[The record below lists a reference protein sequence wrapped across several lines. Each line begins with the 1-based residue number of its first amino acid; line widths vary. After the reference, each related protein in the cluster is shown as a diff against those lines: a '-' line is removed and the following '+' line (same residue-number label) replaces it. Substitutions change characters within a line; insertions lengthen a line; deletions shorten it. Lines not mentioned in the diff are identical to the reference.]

1 MLDNTSPA
9 KFEWPFYRISSN
21 YKGTLSNMYAG
32 CEPVCN
38 MVAKLIKDGYFYSRP
53 WNDAL
58 GYMFRKNVPALVFV
72 FANEYDNAFTFAY
85 DNRTRT
91 IKNVVGAFGLT
102 KTDKAKKLVFYSV
115 DTANG
120 QTAWSEGNVN
130 AIDPFC
136 IETLRDAS
144 KFKNYYKET
153 VNETNAPSGL
163 DAATKSVK
171 FKTTDKRTYSQPKQ
185 LKVSTSGM
193 DESDLTTDM
202 DNSLVVRYNEGSK
215 DSTVVS
221 EGVDVNGYDSPF
233 NGMKP
238 SQLLTDA
245 QLDKLEDNK
254 KLPGIKMSDG
264 KPVIDQEWLKTFGF
278 YQFRNAALKTKANLD
293 LYMMVTDANAPRKL
307 CPMHEYD
314 GSTTSAKLN
323 EALSSV
329 MLYNDSGLVDEL
341 ERSKTKVG
349 GKSPTTLMNASARY
363 WSSKKKILDKNGNVV
378 PTDGNWKTTTTTENA
393 IAVRN
398 VLGLDNPYT
407 KYNLV
412 IGRRS
417 GWASLAKKWQNVKT
431 SRKYILLGLPAGLK
445 GYKST
450 GWRKDAGSKM
460 ASLKTALRDQMRVK
474 AYFDTDS
481 IPSDWARQIYVYAHD
496 QTKT

>member
-1 MLDNTSPA
+1 MLDQTSPS
-9 KFEWPFYRISSN
+9 KFEWPFYRTSSN

-38 MVAKLIKDGYFYSRP
+38 MVAKLVKNGYFYSHP

-58 GYMFRKNVPALVFV
+58 GYMFRKNVPAIVFV
-72 FANEYDNAFTFAY
+72 FGNECDNAFTFTYA
-85 DNRTRT
+85 DKTRT
-91 IKNVVGAFGLT
+91 IKNVVGAFGIT
-102 KTDKAKKLVFYSV
+102 KTKNTKKLVFYSF
-115 DTANG
+115 DNNDNT
-120 QTAWSEGNVN
+120 E

-144 KFKNYYKET
+144 KFKTYYKEVV
-153 VNETNAPSGL
+153 VNETNVPSDL
-163 DAATKSVK
+163 NAATKSVK
-171 FKTTDKRTYSQPKQ
+171 FKTDSKRTYSKPSQ

-193 DESDLTTDM
+193 DESDLTTNI
-202 DNSLVVRYNEGSK
+202 DNSLVVKYNEGKS
-215 DSTVVS
+215 DNASVS
-221 EGVDVNGYDSPF
+221 AGVDVDGYAKPF
-233 NGMKP
+233 SGMEP
-238 SQLLTDA
+238 SQLLTASQLA
-245 QLDKLEDNK
+245 QLEDNK
-254 KLPGIKMSDG
+254 KLPGIKFSDG
-264 KPVIDQEWLKTFGF
+264 KPVIDYEWLKTFGF
-278 YQFRNAALKTKANLD
+278 YQLRNAVVNTKVNMD

-307 CPMHEYD
+307 CPLHEYD
-314 GSTTSAKLN
+314 GSATNAAVN
-323 EALSSV
+323 AALSSV

-363 WSSKKKILDKNGNVV
+363 WSRKKKILDKNGNVV
-378 PTDGNWKTTTTTENA
+378 PTDGNCKTTTTTENA

-460 ASLKTALRDQMRVK
+460 ASASLKTALRNQMRVK